1 MQFGLAAKRHLVVKL
16 ESPLMNCENHYPV
29 LIVGGGIVGAGIFRD
44 LSLHGV
50 PSLLVEKKDFSS
62 QTSQSSSKMLHGGIR
77 YLENMDFALV
87 WEALHEKNLW
97 LKLAPHLC
105 QEKSFYMPVY
115 KDALR
120 PLWMVRCG
128 LMLYDFLSSYQ
139 NSPHQVLN
147 KNKSL
152 KSICLLNPKGLTGSG
167 IYYDA
172 VVDDA
177 KLTLEVIYDGLVDE
191 SSQALNHVSLESV
204 EIEGPIYK
212 CHLKDSITG
221 DMRVITTDELVF
233 ATGPFTDQLMKKL
246 DIVNWSDKLLPSK
259 GSHLWISKKD
269 FPLENPVVLT
279 PKDGRVIFVIPGE
292 DKVLVGTTEVQVE
305 GSYFD
310 IKASHL
316 EIDYLIHNLNE
327 YFPDSKIT
335 KDSILSTFSGIRP
348 LVKDDGGDKGKTAR
362 EHKLYQPRSNMYVM
376 LGGKYTTFRVMAS
389 DVAREIC
396 SKNRIPYN
404 SNKTKAPLRRPSAIL
419 PFDKNTFTKE
429 NVIKALQNEKV
440 RTFDDLLVRRLGI
453 PNSEHWSLEISM
465 KDFFED
471 LRPILANHISV
482 NDLKFD

>member
-1 MQFGLAAKRHLVVKL
+1 MEKRLLEVKL
-16 ESPLMNCENHYPV
+16 DSPLLNCENHYPV

-50 PSLLVEKKDFSS
+50 PTLLVEKKDFSS

-105 QEKSFYMPVY
+105 QEKAFYMPVY

-139 NSPHQVLN
+139 NSPHQVLS
-147 KNKSL
+147 KEKSL
-152 KSICLLNPKGLTGSG
+152 SDIAELNPKGLTGSG

-172 VVDDA
+172 IVDDA
-177 KLTLEVIYDGLVDE
+177 KLTLEVIYDGLVE
-191 SSQALNHVSLESV
+191 KKSQALNHVSLESV
-204 EIEGPIYK
+204 EIQNDIYK

-221 DMRVITTDELVF
+221 DMSVVTTDNLVF
-233 ATGPFTDQLMKKL
+233 ATGPFTDQLMNKL
-246 DIVNWSDKLLPSK
+246 DIVNWQNKLLPSK
-259 GSHLWISKKD
+259 GSHLWISKESL
-269 FPLENPVVLT
+269 PIESPVVLT

-292 DKVLVGTTEVQVE
+292 DKVLVGTTEVTAE
-305 GSYFD
+305 EDFFD
-310 IKASHL
+310 IDASAL
-316 EIDYLIHNLNE
+316 EVDYLIHNLNE
-327 YFPDSKIT
+327 YFPNSNIT
-335 KDSILSTFSGIRP
+335 KEAILSTFAGIRP
-348 LVKDDGGDKGKTAR
+348 LVKDDSGDKGKTAR
-362 EHKLYQPRSNMYVM
+362 EHKLYQPRSNMYLM

-396 SKNRIPYN
+396 SKNQIPYN
-404 SNKTKAPLRRPSAIL
+404 SNKTKAPLRRPSAVL
-419 PFDKNTFTKE
+419 PFDHSTLTKE
-429 NVIKALQNEKV
+429 NVLKALENEKV
-440 RTFDDLLVRRLGI
+440 RTFDDLIVRRLGV
-453 PNSEHWSLEISM
+453 PDPAHWYHQTPM
-465 KDFFED
+465 KEFFED
-471 LRPILANHISV
+471 LRPQMSQFINT